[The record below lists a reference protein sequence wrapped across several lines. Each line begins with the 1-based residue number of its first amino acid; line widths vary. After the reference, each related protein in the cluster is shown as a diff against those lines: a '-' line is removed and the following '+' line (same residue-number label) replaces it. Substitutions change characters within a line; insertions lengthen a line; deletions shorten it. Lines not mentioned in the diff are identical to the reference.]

1 MTNDN
6 LGLDDEALHY
16 YGVIYRWHKLH
27 GLEEYERK
35 YPQDVAR
42 RTSPFQNYQRFLE
55 RMPPPEEA
63 DLAVMSEV
71 VHEVLASSMGWSG
84 PYQVE
89 PGLTL
94 LQVAR
99 RLGAILESPGRSGQ

>member
-42 RTSPFQNYQRFLE
+42 RTPPFQNYQRFLE

-63 DLAVMSEV
+63 DPAAMSE
-71 VHEVLASSMGWSG
+71 WSG
-84 PYQVE
+84 VHAIARAPN
-89 PGLTL
+89 PGPIQLGRHRHPGNL
-94 LQVAR
+94 LRPPA
-99 RLGAILESPGRSGQ
+99 P